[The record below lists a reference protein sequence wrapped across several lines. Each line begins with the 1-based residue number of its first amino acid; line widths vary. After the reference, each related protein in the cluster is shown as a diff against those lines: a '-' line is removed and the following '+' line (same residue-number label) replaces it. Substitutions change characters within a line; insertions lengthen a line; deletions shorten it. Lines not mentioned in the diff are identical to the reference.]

1 MKNENNM
8 MKRRAT
14 FALAFLVLAPLTAC
28 SSMQST
34 VANGDGARLHEF
46 GPYVIQVRTPSATLS
61 SVVYEFAVQQFSKS
75 LDIAER
81 EPGRGVIEVT
91 FSSQGDSA
99 FIGSSAT
106 SSASQSYG
114 SGWYTGNTYYG
125 SASAIGTAH
134 TVSTGGV
141 FTWQNSTLLV
151 VVRDR
156 NGRRLYTADYDYKGG
171 WELSGWVV
179 NTPEEAARLCVERVR
194 EQMLKDG
201 VI

>member
-1 MKNENNM
+1 
-8 MKRRAT
+8 MKRRLT
-14 FALAFLVLAPLTAC
+14 FALAFFALASLTAC

-34 VANGDGARLHEF
+34 VANSDGVRLQEF
-46 GPYVIQVRTPSATLS
+46 GPYVIQVRTPSAILS
-61 SVVYEFAVQQFSKS
+61 SAVYEFAVQQFSKS

-99 FIGSSAT
+99 FLGSAT
-106 SSASQSYG
+106 TTVAGQSYG

-125 SASAIGTAH
+125 SASVTGTAN
-134 TVSTGGV
+134 TVSMGSV
-141 FTWQNSTLLV
+141 LTWQNSTLLV
-151 VVRDR
+151 VVRDK

-179 NTPEEAARLCVERVR
+179 NTPEEAARLCIERVR
-194 EQMLKDG
+194 KQMLKDG
-201 VI
+201 VT